1 MRVLVLGAGVVGV
14 STAWFLARAG
24 HDVTVVDRQSQA
36 ANETSFANGG
46 QLSVSQS
53 EPWASPHAPLLAL
66 KWLWREDAPLLFRWR
81 LDPQQWEWGL
91 RFLWECR
98 QQRQQNN
105 IRAMLQIGLYSRAAF
120 AELDASLA
128 LDYQRRSQGIICLYD
143 QQQELDQAAQI
154 AHFMQQYGV
163 ERQVLSTAQ
172 LIEIEPA
179 LKHCAQRLVGGTYCA
194 TDASGNVRLFTRA
207 LAEQARQQG
216 VTFLFG
222 HRINALEAGGDGR
235 ISAVSVTNAE
245 GHYQALHADAYV
257 LALGSF
263 SPLIAATVGVRLPI
277 YPAKGYSATV
287 NITRPDA
294 APEVSMTDEAAK
306 VVFSR
311 LGDQLRIAG
320 TAEFSGY
327 SHHLN
332 PVRCQA
338 LLQVAR
344 AWFPEA
350 ADYDHPQ
357 FWSGLRPSTPS
368 NVPFI
373 GRAKGW
379 HNLFLNTGHGT
390 LGWTQGPG
398 SGKALAEIISGH
410 RPACDFPFT
419 GL

>member
-1 MRVLVLGAGVVGV
+1 
-14 STAWFLARAG
+14 
-24 HDVTVVDRQSQA
+24 
-36 ANETSFANGG
+36 
-46 QLSVSQS
+46 
-53 EPWASPHAPLLAL
+53 
-66 KWLWREDAPLLFRWR
+66 
-81 LDPQQWEWGL
+81 
-91 RFLWECR
+91 
-98 QQRQQNN
+98 
-105 IRAMLQIGLYSRAAF
+105 
-120 AELDASLA
+120 
-128 LDYQRRSQGIICLYD
+128 
-143 QQQELDQAAQI
+143 
-154 AHFMQQYGV
+154 
-163 ERQVLSTAQ
+163 
-172 LIEIEPA
+172 
-179 LKHCAQRLVGGTYCA
+179 
-194 TDASGNVRLFTRA
+194 
-207 LAEQARQQG
+207 
-216 VTFLFG
+216 
-222 HRINALEAGGDGR
+222 
-235 ISAVSVTNAE
+235 
-245 GHYQALHADAYV
+245 
-257 LALGSF
+257 
-263 SPLIAATVGVRLPI
+263 
-277 YPAKGYSATV
+277 
-287 NITRPDA
+287 
-294 APEVSMTDEAAK
+294 MTDEAAK

-398 SGKALAEIISGH
+398 SGKALAEIISGY